1 MNVDDQPERDL
12 IEEYQETT
20 ALVRKNNNLIK
31 ELIERYEKMS
41 VLKREKFN
49 NKDFEVVPPFEGKVE
64 QLPRF
69 LRALDYLAAEYE
81 VTRYTNHL
89 VPFLLH
95 VEAKLKGA
103 VAHQI
108 GLGNYQTWDA
118 LREKLILA
126 YDDKRDSATLAEE
139 LGVMSQ
145 KPNETPMQFYER
157 IILHYD
163 QMLAKLLLEC
173 NSNKDI
179 VKGVTENYLDKRV
192 LRRLMNGL
200 KEPNKQFLKTRNPTT
215 LEEAHSLL
223 ATFAQPDLVE
233 IRTRG
238 SGQSWQNK
246 NNLNSQNKTVSN
258 NQKTPFATKTSSPQ
272 NTQQR
277 NLNQNWRNNNFK
289 QNSNF
294 NPNNKGPEPMSVQT
308 RVNQLESVEQE
319 EFESQDDFEGI
330 TSEDYEPVNFRDEAS
345 DSETLNMQ
353 TV

>member
-1 MNVDDQPERDL
+1 MNVDDNTERDL
-12 IEEYQETT
+12 IDEYRSTT
-20 ALVRKNNNLIK
+20 ALVRKNNILIK
-31 ELIERYEKMS
+31 ELINRLQTMTT
-41 VLKREKFN
+41 LKREKFN

-81 VTRYTNHL
+81 VTRFTNHL

-108 GLGNYQTWDA
+108 GLGNYQTWQA
-118 LREKLILA
+118 LREKLVLA

-145 KPNETPMQFYER
+145 KPSETPLQFYER
-157 IILHYD
+157 LILHYD

-173 NSNKDI
+173 NNDRNI
-179 VKGVTENYLDKRV
+179 VKGVTEYYLDKRV

-200 KEPNKQFLKTRNPTT
+200 KEPNKQFLKTRNPNS

-238 SGQSWQNK
+238 STNQNWQKGANPQNRPTPNTQKGPFVNK
-246 NNLNSQNKTVSN
+246 TNPSQN
-258 NQKTPFATKTSSPQ
+258 SPP
-272 NTQQR
+272 R
-277 NLNQNWRNNNFK
+277 NLNQNWRQNNAK
-289 QNSNF
+289 QTSNF

-308 RVNQLESVEQE
+308 RVNQIEGIEEEFDEQE
-319 EFESQDDFEGI
+319 IDETEEYES
-330 TSEDYEPVNFRDEAS
+330 VNFREEAS
-345 DSETLNMQ
+345 DAEFLNMQ
-353 TV
+353 NA

>member
-12 IEEYQETT
+12 IEEYQATT

-31 ELIERYEKMS
+31 ELIERINGKMTT
-41 VLKREKFN
+41 LKIEKFN
-49 NKDFEVVPPFEGKVE
+49 NKDFEVVPPFEGKIE

-81 VTRYTNHL
+81 VTIYTNHL

-108 GLGNYQTWDA
+108 GLGNYQTWPA

-157 IILHYD
+157 LILHYD

-179 VKGVTENYLDKRV
+179 VKGVTEHYLEHFNPPAHEVNSRRESYTRKQDIYPSPEEPQEKRKKGKGKNDSTKPMTSKIFYKEK
-192 LRRLMNGL
+192 LALEKQKAAEKKAREEERDRRREEYRQRKLQL
-200 KEPNKQFLKTRNPTT
+200 
-215 LEEAHSLL
+215 LE
-223 ATFAQPDLVE
+223 QVV
-233 IRTRG
+233 
-238 SGQSWQNK
+238 K
-246 NNLNSQNKTVSN
+246 NNN
-258 NQKTPFATKTSSPQ
+258 NNISSPE
-272 NTQQR
+272 R
-277 NLNQNWRNNNFK
+277 L
-289 QNSNF
+289 
-294 NPNNKGPEPMSVQT
+294 
-308 RVNQLESVEQE
+308 
-319 EFESQDDFEGI
+319 
-330 TSEDYEPVNFRDEAS
+330 
-345 DSETLNMQ
+345 
-353 TV
+353 